1 MSEVFREKVG
11 ENPEQRQTTD
21 AVASENPCSTA
32 FMLSG
37 GSRGLLGRRND
48 RGPIF
53 HAKKPPTE
61 RSWRTYVMRHARF
74 ASRRSG
80 TICRRFY
87 PGFTPLAEKNVIR
100 ITGFIC
106 KYLSMTRKMPL
117 FGRNHG
123 TPRSIG
129 EGRNMWGQPPSAVQ
143 PGKARRP
150 YSPLTI
156 PFPSAQPVG

>member
-61 RSWRTYVMRHARF
+61 RSWRTYVMRHACL
-74 ASRRSG
+74 ATGRRR
-80 TICRRFY
+80 TIWTAILPRIGALGR
-87 PGFTPLAEKNVIR
+87 EKCDHNHKIIVQMAWHNRKTHTLKELQGIAAPKAVI
-100 ITGFIC
+100 
-106 KYLSMTRKMPL
+106 
-117 FGRNHG
+117 
-123 TPRSIG
+123 
-129 EGRNMWGQPPSAVQ
+129 
-143 PGKARRP
+143 
-150 YSPLTI
+150 
-156 PFPSAQPVG
+156 